1 MKTNQ
6 LQSEIDLLSNII
18 KIITFMLG
26 RSGTIHNHS
35 VTWSWL
41 DGSIVERRSLIGE
54 LSLVCTGPAA
64 DG

>member
-41 DGSIVERRSLIGE
+41 AQL
-54 LSLVCTGPAA
+54 
-64 DG
+64 